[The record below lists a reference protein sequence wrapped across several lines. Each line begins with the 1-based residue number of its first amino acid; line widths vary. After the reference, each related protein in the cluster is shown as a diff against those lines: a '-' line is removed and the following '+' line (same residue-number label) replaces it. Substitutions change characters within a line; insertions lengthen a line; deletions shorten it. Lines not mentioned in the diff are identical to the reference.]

1 MMSHYKCH
9 SVIFLSLY
17 CKDSFTQIH
26 VALVQLFLTAIQNF
40 TYNSVTISFFH
51 FIDRDLDYFQFF
63 AILNNATRAILCMR
77 MRIYLEHIT
86 WRGITDSMHLQIY
99 YIVARCFLKQ
109 LNKFIFQTIT
119 TAKYNSSHCSESST
133 LEIIKLIN
141 KFLLVVMINV
151 KCYPID
157 IICFNCLFI

>member
-40 TYNSVTISFFH
+40 TYNSITISFFH

-63 AILNNATRAILCMR
+63 AILNNAIRAILCIR
-77 MRIYLEHIT
+77 MRIYLQHIT
-86 WRGITDSMHLQIY
+86 WRGITDYMHLQIY

-109 LNKFIFQTIT
+109 LNKFILQTIT
-119 TAKYNSSHCSESST
+119 TAKYDSSHFSESST
-133 LEIIKLIN
+133 LEIIKRE
-141 KFLLVVMINV
+141 FLLVVMINV

-157 IICFNCLFI
+157 FICFNCLFI